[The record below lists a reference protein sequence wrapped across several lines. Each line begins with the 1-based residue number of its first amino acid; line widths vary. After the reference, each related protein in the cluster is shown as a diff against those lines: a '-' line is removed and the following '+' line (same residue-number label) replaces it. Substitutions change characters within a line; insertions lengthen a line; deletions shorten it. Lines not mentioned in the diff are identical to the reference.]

1 MFGDTAEASI
11 PFTILL
17 ATPYGVLVIL
27 ESFLC
32 FTTTLGSGFPGG
44 SDGKESACSA
54 GNLGSITV
62 SGRSP
67 GKGNENPLQYS
78 SLEKPMGGNA

>member
-1 MFGDTAEASI
+1 MI
-11 PFTILL
+11 P
-17 ATPYGVLVIL
+17 

-44 SDGKESACSA
+44 QDGKESACNA
-54 GNLGSITV
+54 GNLDSITV

-78 SLEKPMGGNA
+78 CLEKPMGRRA